1 MKICHMY
8 PCIGGL
14 CLIAK
19 YSQALC
25 LRLSQHI
32 CILHQTATG
41 SMLQFFFFFLSLKVS
56 TEQTFV
62 LELVV
67 LKFGGSWLLS
77 ALSFTQMKYFIIV
90 FSTS

>member
-1 MKICHMY
+1 MFTTVTTHMHTASNSY
-8 PCIGGL
+8 R
-14 CLIAK
+14 K
-19 YSQALC
+19 YAA
-25 LRLSQHI
+25 I
-32 CILHQTATG
+32 
-41 SMLQFFFFFLSLKVS
+41 FFFFLSLKVS